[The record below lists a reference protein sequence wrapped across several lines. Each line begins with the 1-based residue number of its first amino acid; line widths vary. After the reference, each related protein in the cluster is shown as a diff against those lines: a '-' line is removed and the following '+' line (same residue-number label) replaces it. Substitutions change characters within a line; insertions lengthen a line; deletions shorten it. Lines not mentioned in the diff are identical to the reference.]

1 MPENTRT
8 SLEHQTYL
16 SLVRAVQ
23 HMNQQASELFKQH
36 GLSGPQFNVLRILRG
51 AGPSGATCGEIIQ
64 QLLDTS
70 KDPDVTRLLDNL
82 EKQDLIVRT
91 RSQQDRRVVLS
102 SITEKGLNLLAQLDQ
117 PVLDMHRSQFEH
129 LDPSKLQHLHDLLQ
143 DLLQSK

>member
-1 MPENTRT
+1 MPETAKT

-16 SLVRAVQ
+16 ALVRTLQ
-23 HMNQQASELFKQH
+23 HLHQQTALLFKEK

-51 AGPSGATCGEIIQ
+51 AGPDGATCGEIIQ

-82 EKQDLIVRT
+82 EKQGLIHRS

-102 SITEKGLNLLAQLDQ
+102 SITKKGLDLLAQLDQ
-117 PVLDMHRSQFEH
+117 PLLDLHQQQFQH
-129 LDPSKLQHLHDLLQ
+129 LGQDKLQQLYDLLQ
-143 DLLQSK
+143 ELHPGQ